1 MNATF
6 QISAAELD
14 ATILKKI
21 RAFTAG
27 RNFTIVIRLEEQDV
41 PSESAGAENIQLES
55 PFVYAKRMLKSDANK
70 AARTQIMM
78 KYQHFGVDL
87 GNFKFNRDEA
97 NGTW

>member
-41 PSESAGAENIQLES
+41 PSESAGDESVQLES
-55 PFVYAKRMLKSDANK
+55 PLIYTKRMLKSEANK
-70 AARTQIMM
+70 AARTQIMT
-78 KYQHFGVDL
+78 KYQHFSVDM
-87 GNFKFNRDEA
+87 GKFKFNRDEA
-97 NGTW
+97 NER